1 MLPLRKVLA
10 LPVVFVSAPVI
21 VMSCAGSGDSG
32 ASSDDGGGDVSIL
45 EGGHDAKKD
54 GPLDRFVPPQ
64 DTGPDV
70 LDETGDDTTGDDGGV
85 MNPLIRVAH
94 FVPDLGPL
102 DFCFVPMQGMPIGP
116 LLAANALPS
125 GMGYSQVS
133 AYFGIPTGS
142 YKVRLVKPFMND
154 CTKTLGLTD
163 GDAMLADG
171 SQNTLILA
179 GMSGTDAGVQ
189 PYQVVELTD
198 DTFGSG
204 NVLRF
209 VNLMPDTPSV
219 AFVDTDV
226 NNGSV
231 PSLVFGNIPYPA
243 PPMAGSYT
251 FNQFYTVTVDSNGY
265 GTFNMLNNPLS
276 PPVYINLGPTDA
288 GATKTFVTSA
298 MPNFGSG
305 PQTAFI
311 GGLAA
316 EKPKVPEV
324 VICSDSSGGGS
335 GALSTCHLMQ

>member
-1 MLPLRKVLA
+1 MLSLRKALA
-10 LPVVFVSAPVI
+10 LPSVFVSLTAVA
-21 VMSCAGSGDSG
+21 MSCAGSGDNNGTS
-32 ASSDDGGGDVSIL
+32 DGGDDVSVV

-54 GPLDRFVPPQ
+54 GPIDRFVPPH
-64 DTGPDV
+64 DTGID
-70 LDETGDDTTGDDGGV
+70 TGDDTSGDDSGGDGGV

-102 DFCFVPMQGMPIGP
+102 DFCFIPTMGNPIGP
-116 LLAANALPS
+116 VLAANALPS

-133 AYFGIPTGS
+133 AYFAIPTGS
-142 YKVRLVKPFMND
+142 YKIRLVKPFTND

-163 GDAMLADG
+163 GNAMLADS
-171 SQNTLILA
+171 SQNTLILV
-179 GMSGTDAGVQ
+179 GMSGSDAGVQ

-204 NVLRF
+204 TDLRF
-209 VNLMPDTPSV
+209 VNVMPDTPSV
-219 AFVDTDV
+219 AFVDTDIF
-226 NNGSV
+226 NGNV
-231 PSLVFGNIPYPA
+231 PSVIFGNIPYPA
-243 PPMAGSYT
+243 PPMAGSYM
-251 FNQFYTVTVDSNGY
+251 FNSGYTVTVDSNGY
-265 GTFNMLNNPLS
+265 GTFSVNSPLN

-305 PQTAFI
+305 PSTAFVA
-311 GGLAA
+311 GLAA

-324 VICSDSSGGGS
+324 VICSDSAGGGS